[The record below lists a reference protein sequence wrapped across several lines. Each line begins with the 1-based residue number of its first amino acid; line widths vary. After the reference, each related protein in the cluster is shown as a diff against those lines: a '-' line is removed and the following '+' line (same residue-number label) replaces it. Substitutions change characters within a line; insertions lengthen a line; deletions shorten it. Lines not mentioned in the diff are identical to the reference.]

1 MRLALKNLRVFAPL
15 RLRLLLI
22 FAAVIPAAA
31 QETTPLPTETANA
44 QKGKQIVQRAVAA
57 LGGDAYLKLFDMK
70 QTGRGYGFFANEPTG
85 VGLPYTRYWQ
95 APDKNLATYFKNNE
109 WRVLHVGD
117 KGYETTFRGTREVD
131 PKENADYNRRQHYS
145 LETILRVW
153 AQDPKTQYFYEGTTL
168 IGAKM
173 AHQVSFLNKDNLSAT
188 LWIDTETFLP
198 IQKQYQWRDE
208 QDKQQMEE
216 KDLYDEYR
224 PVQGI
229 MTPFKLTRIKQ
240 DETVSQVF
248 IKTVEYNTGLGNAMF
263 VPPPLQYDKTK
274 K

>member
-1 MRLALKNLRVFAPL
+1 MRITLKNLRVFASL
-15 RLRLLLI
+15 RWLLVLLC
-22 FAAVIPAAA
+22 AGTAAA
-31 QETTPLPTETANA
+31 QETTSLPTETANA
-44 QKGKQIVQRAVAA
+44 QKGKQIVQRAIAA

-70 QTGRGYGFFANEPTG
+70 LTGRGYGFFANEPTG
-85 VGLPYTRYWQ
+85 VGTPYTRYWQ
-95 APDKNLATYFKNNE
+95 APDKNLVTYFKNGE
-109 WRVLHVGD
+109 WRVLHIGD

-131 PKENADYNRRQHYS
+131 PKENADYNRRQRYS

-153 AQDPKTQYFYEGTTL
+153 AQDPATQYFYEGTTL
-168 IGAKM
+168 VGAKM
-173 AHQVSFLNKDNLSAT
+173 AHQVSLLNKNNLSAT
-188 LWIDTETFLP
+188 IFIDTETLLP

-229 MTPFKLTRIKQ
+229 MTPFKLTRMKQ
-240 DETVSQVF
+240 GEMISQTF
-248 IKTVEYNTGLGNAMF
+248 IKTVEYNTGLGNSMF
-263 VPPPLQYDKTK
+263 MPPPLQYDKMK